1 MLSGDNEMFFRE
13 KKEESA
19 LIRFN
24 TPEDLFKFVE
34 NEDPYC
40 GITEEEKTTIKKIG
54 CGLNNAIR
62 NGHKLDYYTQRE
74 KDLFQRL
81 IQAHIL
87 KEDII
92 VNRAVCS
99 IEYELT
105 LAQNRDLPKKH
116 LFHNGFV
123 YTSLLP
129 AYSRQIHLNIRIPKG
144 TPYLYTGVFSNTT
157 GPYPHED
164 NKTVQDTVGELI
176 LDIGTIFKIDKKK
189 RRKGIT
195 IYDVHV
201 VDTHSSE
208 IK

>member
-1 MLSGDNEMFFRE
+1 MIFPKM
-13 KKEESA
+13 KKGSTP
-19 LIRFN
+19 IRFN
-24 TPEDLFKFVE
+24 APEDLCKFVE
-34 NEDPYC
+34 NENPHC
-40 GITEEEKTTIKKIG
+40 GITEEEKTTINNMR
-54 CGLNNAIR
+54 CSLNSAIR
-62 NGHKLDYYTQRE
+62 SGYELDCYTQRD
-74 KDLFQRL
+74 KDLLQRL
-81 IQAHIL
+81 INTHFL

-105 LAQNRDLPKKH
+105 LAKNRGLPKKY

-129 AYSRQIHLNIRIPKG
+129 AYSRQIHLNILIPKG
-144 TPYLYTGVFSNTT
+144 IPYLYTGIFSNMT
-157 GPYPHED
+157 GSYPHED
-164 NKTVQDTVGELI
+164 NDTAQDIAGELI
-176 LDIGTIFKIDKKK
+176 LDVGTIFKIDKMK

-201 VDTHSSE
+201 VDTSSLV

>member
-1 MLSGDNEMFFRE
+1 MAFRE
-13 KKEESA
+13 KKGESTP
-19 LIRFN
+19 IRFK
-24 TPEDLFKFVE
+24 TPEDLCKFVE
-34 NEDPYC
+34 NEDPHC
-40 GITEEEKTTIKKIG
+40 GITEEDKTTINSIG

-62 NGHKLDYYTQRE
+62 NGHKLDCYTQRD
-74 KDLFQRL
+74 KDLLQRL

-105 LAQNRDLPKKH
+105 LARSKGLPKKC
-116 LFHNGFV
+116 LYHNGFV
-123 YTSLLP
+123 YTSLLVS
-129 AYSRQIHLNIRIPKG
+129 YRRQTHLNILIPKG
-144 TPYLYTGVFSNTT
+144 TPYLYTGVFSNTV
-157 GPYPHED
+157 GSYPHEG
-164 NKTVQDTVGELI
+164 NQIIRDTVGELI

-195 IYDVHV
+195 LYDVHV
-201 VDTHSSE
+201 VNTGGSV

>member
-1 MLSGDNEMFFRE
+1 MLSGDNEMFFWK
-13 KKEESA
+13 KKEESSP
-19 LIRFN
+19 IRFN
-24 TPEDLFKFVE
+24 TPEDLCKFVE
-34 NEDPYC
+34 NEDPYY

-54 CGLNNAIR
+54 CGLNTAIR

-105 LAQNRDLPKKH
+105 LAQNRGLPKKH

-129 AYSRQIHLNIRIPKG
+129 AYSRQIHLNILIPKG
-144 TPYLYTGVFSNTT
+144 TPYLYTDVFSNTT
-157 GPYPHED
+157 GSYPHED
-164 NKTVQDTVGELI
+164 NKTIQDIIGELI
-176 LDIGTIFKIDKKK
+176 LDIGTIFKIDKKR

-201 VDTHSSE
+201 VDTGSLV

>member
-1 MLSGDNEMFFRE
+1 MLSGDNEMLFRE

-19 LIRFN
+19 PIRFN
-24 TPEDLFKFVE
+24 TPEDLCKFVE

-54 CGLNNAIR
+54 CGLNTAIR
-62 NGHKLDYYTQRE
+62 NGHELDYYTQRE

-105 LAQNRDLPKKH
+105 LAQNRGLPKKH

-129 AYSRQIHLNIRIPKG
+129 AYSRQIHLNILIPKG

-157 GPYPHED
+157 GSYPHED
-164 NKTVQDTVGELI
+164 NKTNRDIIGELI
-176 LDIGTIFKIDKKK
+176 LDIGTIFKIDKK
-189 RRKGIT
+189 RRLKGIT

-201 VDTHSSE
+201 VNTGSSV